1 MGLFRGIKSAYKKS
15 EAAVV
20 VQNLLENQARLGLL
34 NRDPAKFANELIGAV
49 WDSKPDVFEGKFGQ
63 RPFKIT
69 VAASALANG
78 IDLLKD
84 GDPNRDALVMSLG
97 NILSELETNG
107 RLYPL
112 NSLDGEL
119 IDASMATFTKIANEF
134 SESPI
139 ANEVDRIIGS
149 PEYATWEEWYRVF
162 KVEAGKQNPQLE
174 LDEEGNSLIDLM
186 EDESLKRA
194 FRDGLDPKALSK
206 NFAGQFDITSFGQ

>member
-20 VQNLLENQARLGLL
+20 VQNLLERQARLGLL
-34 NRDPAKFANELIGAV
+34 DRDPAKLANELVGAV

-78 IDLLKD
+78 IGLFKD
-84 GDPNRDALVMSLG
+84 GDPNRDALVISLG
-97 NILSELETNG
+97 NILSELESNG

-119 IDASMATFTKIANEF
+119 IESSLAFFSEIASEF

-139 ANEVDRIIGS
+139 ADEVDSIIGS
-149 PEYATWEEWYRVF
+149 TKYATWEEWFQVF
-162 KVEAGKQNPQLE
+162 KVEAGKLNPQLKV
-174 LDEEGNSLIDLM
+174 DEEGNSLIDLM
-186 EDESLKRA
+186 EDEPLKRA
-194 FRDGLDPKALSK
+194 FLDGADPKALAK
-206 NFAGQFDITSFGQ
+206 EFAGQFDITSFGQ